1 MDVATDIGR
10 RRWAILALGV
20 LAQTVQATV
29 VNGTA
34 FLIPTLHTEHEFDLA
49 QAGTLAGAPVLG
61 GVLTLVA
68 WGAVADR
75 HGERLALAAG
85 LGIASVATAAAATT
99 ASPAAL
105 AVLLAVAGAGAVS
118 ANSAS
123 GRVVVGWFPPS
134 QRGLAMG
141 IRQMSVP
148 LGVALAAMV
157 IPPLAR
163 DHGIGWA
170 LAFPAIMCGIGAI
183 ACAVGIVDPP
193 RPDRSAA
200 ADTGLLE
207 NPYRGSWTLARIHG
221 TSILLVIPQYVVW
234 TYALVWLVTDLD
246 WNETSAGLVITAA
259 QFLGAFGR
267 VAVGV
272 WSDRAGSRLGPLRIV
287 AISVAVSMAALAA
300 TAWFTSP
307 VAIVMLL
314 VASVTTVAP
323 NGLAFTAVAEIAG
336 PFWGGRALG
345 IQNTGQFLTGAA
357 VGPAFG
363 ALIGVAGFPIA
374 FAIAVIAPVAA
385 VPLVPTAAV
394 PRGPTAAVPRGPRDE

>member
-1 MDVATDIGR
+1 MDVAVDIGR
-10 RRWAILALGV
+10 KRWLILALGV

-34 FLIPTLHTEHEFDLA
+34 FLIPTLHTEHGLDLA
-49 QAGTLAGAPVLG
+49 QAGTLAGAPILG

-68 WGAVADR
+68 WGAIADR
-75 HGERLALAAG
+75 FGERHALAAG
-85 LGIASVATAAAATT
+85 LGIASAATAAAATT
-99 ASPAAL
+99 TAPGAL
-105 AVLLAVAGAGAVS
+105 AVLLAVAGAGAAS
-118 ANSAS
+118 ANAAS
-123 GRVVVGWFPPS
+123 GRVVVGWFPPA

-170 LAFPAIMCGIGAI
+170 LVFPAVMCGVGAL

-193 RPDRSAA
+193 RPDRDGV
-200 ADTGLLE
+200 ADTGLLD
-207 NPYRGSWTLARIHG
+207 NPYRGSRTLARIHG
-221 TSILLVIPQYVVW
+221 TSILLVIPQHMVW
-234 TYALVWLVTDLD
+234 TFALVWLVTDLG
-246 WNETSAGLVITAA
+246 WTETSAGLVITAA

-272 WSDRAGSRLGPLRIV
+272 WSDRVGSRLGPLRIV
-287 AISVAVSMAALAA
+287 AMSVAVSMAALAA
-300 TAWFTSP
+300 AAWFASP

-323 NGLAFTAVAEIAG
+323 NGLAFTAVAELGG

-345 IQNTGQFLTGAA
+345 IQNTGQFITGAA

-363 ALIGVAGFPIA
+363 ALIGAVGFPVA
-374 FAIAVIAPVAA
+374 FAIAAIAPLAA
-385 VPLVPTAAV
+385 VPLVP
-394 PRGPTAAVPRGPRDE
+394 RDE